1 MLTISISLFVINSI
15 IGFHS
20 KKDFISISW
29 SNNSFKML
37 FISTICIGLAL
48 LTLLIFLK
56 CYWLITVI
64 YSFELLKKLHSQ
76 LKIKK

>member
-20 KKDFISISW
+20 KKDLISRLW

-37 FISTICIGLAL
+37 FVSTICIGLAL
-48 LTLLIFLK
+48 LTLLIILK

-64 YSFELLKKLHSQ
+64 YLFDLLKKLHSK
-76 LKIKK
+76 LKIKM